1 MNHLE
6 DLKIYKQYVEL
17 IYYTFQIIEKYP
29 KKERYA
35 LSNVIKNTTLEGM
48 QLIIKTKKEFQN
60 QRRVEILH
68 QLDVQLK
75 YLKVL
80 IRVSYKKVFHIIIQ
94 MEM

>member
-1 MNHLE
+1 
-6 DLKIYKQYVEL
+6 
-17 IYYTFQIIEKYP
+17 
-29 KKERYA
+29 
-35 LSNVIKNTTLEGM
+35 M

-80 IRVSYKKVFHIIIQ
+80 IRVSYKKVFHIII
-94 MEM
+94 